1 MNMTIHNLKVAVR
14 NLSKYKLQVA
24 ISVLSIAVGIVTL
37 ALVHAFTTWFGL
49 PSICGQP
56 YYERTYS
63 LSLESPEAKTGTAT
77 DSTGRDKPA
86 TIQFTPDIIRALK
99 RDGGPLAAE
108 RMAVPNGLT
117 HGGIMEFQLCDST
130 KRKFN
135 TYYTLI
141 DPEYIPFIGLRSA
154 ITGQPV
160 KRLRPGEAV
169 ISKLKASLLFGEAN
183 PVGAVCFDVNSVH
196 PMPLT
201 IVDVFENVS
210 LEEHFIGNRTMYFSL
225 GEIEDAWHAQG
236 EEAPNRDLYYAKY
249 VHIVLREGCTESRL
263 RAELTERLAPFG
275 HAPKLE
281 RVSDDIRFGLIINIQ
296 LFAHLAGSL
305 ILLAAIVGFLRM
317 QVQLFWMRRREVSL
331 RMVNGAKR
339 RQLFRLLFTEV
350 FLVVCMSVAVALMMG
365 VWTEDFIC
373 TRLADVLNSA
383 EFGISGFTHYGLHI
397 GGLLLLVCALV
408 IWLALM
414 RICNAGQGL
423 AANMRNSR
431 THLFRNVMLGMQV
444 TICIVFLC
452 STLTI
457 SHWGDKLMQER
468 HLPDDLTPYKESIL
482 LNLEAASTGSEAMK
496 RETGRLPALERMVAH
511 DRWHSGIWDIE
522 ENPEAKAAFEG
533 RTHARFFHA
542 SDTSLVE
549 FLQCKVDWFGKPD
562 PADAYLILDERLY
575 KKLRDLGLAGND
587 MLTVTIYDR
596 YTLPIAGTIPGLAY
610 ENDMTSIMVHPDMT
624 DKCREFVL
632 IPRQGKYRSLM
643 HEVDSLIRRME
654 PSVVEKMAGN
664 FHESHTDVMMIETMR
679 NVGWILATVSMLVCA
694 MSIYSAIAL
703 DTRSRK
709 KEMAIRKVNGAK
721 SRDIYRLFGR
731 LYLILL
737 SISLLVALPVLTWLH
752 DIIYREF
759 FPRDTEGDGLAT
771 VLLFAAG
778 SLTVII
784 MIAAIVAWNIHG
796 IMRTNPSEIIAK
808 E

>member
-37 ALVHAFTTWFGL
+37 ALVHASTTCFGL

-99 RDGGPLAAE
+99 RDGGPQTAE
-108 RMAVPNGLT
+108 RIAVPNGLT
-117 HGGIMEFQLCDST
+117 HGGLMEFQLCDST
-130 KRKFN
+130 KRKFE
-135 TYYTLI
+135 TYHI
-141 DPEYIPFIGLRSA
+141 PVDPEYIPFIGLRSA

-296 LFAHLAGSL
+296 LFAHLVGSL
-305 ILLAAIVGFLRM
+305 ILLAAIIGFLKM
-317 QVQLFWMRRREVSL
+317 QVQLFWMRMREVSL

-365 VWTEDFIC
+365 AWTEDFIC
-373 TRLADVLNSA
+373 TRLADVLHSA
-383 EFGISGFTHYGLHI
+383 KFSISGFTRYGLHI
-397 GGLLLLVCALV
+397 GALLLLVCALV

-423 AANMRNSR
+423 ASNMRNSR

-496 RETGRLPALERMVAH
+496 REIGRLPALERMVAH
-511 DRWHSGIWDIE
+511 ESWHSGICDIK

-533 RTHARFFHA
+533 RTYVRFLHA

-664 FHESHTDVMMIETMR
+664 FHESHADVMMIETMR

-721 SRDIYRLFGR
+721 NRDIYRLFGR

-737 SISLLVALPVLTWLH
+737 AISLLIALPVLTWLH

-784 MIAAIVAWNIHG
+784 MIAAIVAWNIHN

>member
-1 MNMTIHNLKVAVR
+1 MNMIIHNLKVAVR
-14 NLSKYKLQVA
+14 NLSKYKLQVT

-37 ALVHAFTTWFGL
+37 ALVHAFTTWFSL
-49 PSICGQP
+49 PGICSQP

-63 LSLESPEAKTGTAT
+63 LCLESPEAKTGTAT

-99 RDGGPLAAE
+99 RDGGPQTVE
-108 RMAVPNGLT
+108 RMAVANGLT
-117 HGGIMEFQLCDST
+117 YGDVMEFQLCDST
-130 KRKFN
+130 KRKFD
-135 TYYTLI
+135 TYYAPI
-141 DPEYIPFIGLRSA
+141 DPDYIPCIGLRSA
-154 ITGQPV
+154 ITGQPI
-160 KRLRPGEAV
+160 KRLQPGEAV
-169 ISKLKASLLFGEAN
+169 ISRLNASRFFGEAN
-183 PVGAVCFDVNSVH
+183 PVGAVCFDVSRTH

-201 IVDVFENVS
+201 IADVFDDVS
-210 LEEHFIGNRTMYFSL
+210 LVEQFIENNMMYFSL

-236 EEAPNRDLYYAKY
+236 QEAPDRDLYYARY
-249 VHIVLREGCTESRL
+249 VHVVLREGCTESRL
-263 RAELTERLAPFG
+263 RAELAERLAPFDL
-275 HAPKLE
+275 APKLE
-281 RVSDDIRFGLIINIQ
+281 RVSNDIRFGLIINTQ

-305 ILLAAIVGFLRM
+305 ILLAAIIGFLRM

-339 RQLFRLLFTEV
+339 GQLFRLLFTEV
-350 FLVVCMSVAVALMMG
+350 FLVVGMSVALALVMG

-373 TRLADVLNSA
+373 TRLAEVVREA
-383 EFGISGFTHYGLHI
+383 EFSISGFTHYGLSI
-397 GGLLLLVCALV
+397 GGLLMLACSLV
-408 IWLALM
+408 IWLALR

-423 AANMRNSR
+423 ASNMRNSR
-431 THLFRNVMLGMQV
+431 NHLFRNVMLGMQI

-482 LNLEAASTGSEAMK
+482 LNLEAASTGSEALK
-496 RETGRLPALERMVAH
+496 REIGRLPALERMVAH
-511 DRWHSGIWDIE
+511 DIWHSEICDIE
-522 ENPEAKAAFEG
+522 ENPEAKVAFKG
-533 RTHARFFHA
+533 RTYIPFFHA

-549 FLQCKVDWFGKPD
+549 FLQCKVDWFGKPA
-562 PADAYLILDERLY
+562 PADTYLLLNERLY
-575 KKLRDLGLAGND
+575 RKLRHLGLAGND
-587 MLTVTIYDR
+587 MLTVTR
-596 YTLPIAGTIPGLAY
+596 NARSTLPIAGTIPDLAY
-610 ENDMTSIMVHPDMT
+610 EHNMTCILVHPGMGDL
-624 DKCREFVL
+624 CYQFVL
-632 IPRQGKYRSLM
+632 IPRQGKYQSLV
-643 HEVDSLIRRME
+643 HEVDSVIRRME
-654 PSVVEKMAGN
+654 PSVVEKMARN
-664 FHESHTDVMMIETMR
+664 FHESHQDVMMIETMR

-731 LYLILL
+731 LYFILVGL
-737 SISLLVALPVLTWLH
+737 SLLIALPVLTWLH
-752 DIIYREF
+752 DFFYREF
-759 FPRDTEGDGLAT
+759 FPKDTEGDGLT
-771 VLLFAAG
+771 PILLFAAG

-784 MIAAIVAWNIHG
+784 MIAAIVAWNIHN